1 MAKFSCV
8 ILDASGN
15 PQSGQTVKLKL
26 AGTSTIVASTVSSD
40 TGGSA
45 TIVDLG
51 NGQYMTTSSYSPYI
65 SSGDL
70 VTGAYDLYKGTT
82 LVRGD
87 FSHIAETDITGAL
100 QAADNLSD
108 VASAA
113 TCRTNLGLVIGTNVE
128 AYSADN
134 AIAAGVISGWSDV
147 GDTYPFLHYDT
158 GLNQI
163 TPASAS
169 TFRTALGLGTA
180 ALFDEE
186 EVQET
191 TVTTAAPP
199 TADSTYAGKFWCK
212 NSGTGFAMYVCVR
225 TAESTYAWRLLQ
237 CANSGGT
244 DREDIFYTYGGA

>member
-1 MAKFSCV
+1 MAKLQITV
-8 ILDASGN
+8 LDSSGN
-15 PQSGQTVKLKL
+15 PQSGQAVQIKR
-26 AGTSTIVASTVSSD
+26 SSDSVMVASTNSSD
-40 TGGSA
+40 TGGVA

-51 NGQYMTTSSYSPYI
+51 NGAYITNGTYSTFL
-65 SSGDL
+65 SSGHL
-70 VTGAYDLYKGTT
+70 ITGEYTIYKGG
-82 LVRGD
+82 VAQIGYKA
-87 FSHIAETDITGAL
+87 HIDPDDVSGAL
-100 QAADNLSD
+100 TAANNLSD

-128 AYSADN
+128 AYDADN
-134 AIAAGVISGWSDV
+134 AIAAGVISGWVDV

-158 GLNQI
+158 GLNSLA
-163 TPASAS
+163 PASAS

-180 ALFDEE
+180 ALLDTE

-191 TVTTAAPP
+191 TVSTDAPP